1 MVVLVD
7 DEDREN
13 EGDLVMAAQACTP
26 EDINFMATHAR
37 GLICLTLTDERIRQ
51 LNLPMMVPE
60 NGSPLGTAF
69 TVSIEAAQ
77 GVTTGISAH
86 DRART
91 VQVAVADEAKASDL
105 VRPGHIFPLR
115 AQPGGVL
122 VRTGQTEGSVDL
134 ARLAGSKPAGVIC
147 EIMNTDGTMARM
159 AELEVF
165 AEEHDLVI
173 CSVADIIRYRLEE
186 ESLVRRLTEGPMTT
200 ANGAQWR
207 AVAYGTAVDDLEHI
221 ALVHGDVQGCDG
233 VLVRVHIENALGDV
247 FGATQCD
254 SQGFLHGALRRIEEE
269 GAGVLLYLHRDLRP
283 LAGVI
288 NHYLRGER
296 EGDRPPA
303 APTSQPGMPET
314 MRNYGVGAQILR
326 DLGLGR
332 IRLITNNPKNIVGL
346 EAYGLQVVERVA
358 AVAGPALRVVGEEA

>member
-13 EGDLVMAAQACTP
+13 EGDLVMAAQSCKP

-69 TVSIEAAQ
+69 TVSVEAAE

-91 VQVAVADEAKASDL
+91 VQAAVADGAKATDL

-115 AQPGGVL
+115 ARPGGVL

-134 ARLAGSKPAGVIC
+134 ARIAGMKPSGVIC
-147 EIMNTDGTMARM
+147 EIMSADGTMARM
-159 AELEVF
+159 PELEVF
-165 AEEHDLVI
+165 AEEHGLVI

-186 ESLVRRLTEGPMTT
+186 ESLVHRLTEGPMTT
-200 ANGAQWR
+200 AAGSHWR

-221 ALVHGDVQGCDG
+221 ALVHGDVEGRDD
-233 VLVRVHIENALGDV
+233 VLVRVHIENVLGDV

-254 SQGFLHGALRRIEEE
+254 SQGYLGGAMRRIEAE

-296 EGDRPPA
+296 EGEQPPS

-326 DLGLGR
+326 DLGLGQ

-346 EAYGLQVVERVA
+346 EAYGLKIVERVA
-358 AVAGPALRVVGEEA
+358 ALTGPELRIVTEEG